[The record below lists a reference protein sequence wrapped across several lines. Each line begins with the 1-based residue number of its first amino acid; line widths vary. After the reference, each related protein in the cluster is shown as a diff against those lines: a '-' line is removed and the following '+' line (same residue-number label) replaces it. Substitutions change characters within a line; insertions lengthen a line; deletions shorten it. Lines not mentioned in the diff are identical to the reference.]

1 MACPLQHSNIAFI
14 SPCSVQMVSPLRR
27 FRVINI
33 GSIVNTATHMNNSVE
48 KAKSG
53 IGNLGVTNGH
63 HTFGSERW
71 PLGTIN
77 KT

>member
-1 MACPLQHSNIAFI
+1 MACLLQHSNIAFI
-14 SPCSVQMVSPLRR
+14 SPLRR

-53 IGNLGVTNGH
+53 IGNLGVNQWTSYFWVREMAIRNNQQNLKR
-63 HTFGSERW
+63 GS
-71 PLGTIN
+71 GN
-77 KT
+77 